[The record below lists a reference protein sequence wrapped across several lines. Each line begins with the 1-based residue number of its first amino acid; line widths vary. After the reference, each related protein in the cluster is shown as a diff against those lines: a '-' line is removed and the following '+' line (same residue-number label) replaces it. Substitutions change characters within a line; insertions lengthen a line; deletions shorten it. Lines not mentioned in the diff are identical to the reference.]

1 MYPVCFQ
8 KVDEEHDGAQAPG
21 ERIRPKHGLNL
32 RDDPHG
38 NGDIA
43 DTDHAPAD
51 HHDQHRHDRFPGAAQ
66 DAGNAVREGEQ
77 EVKQRDG
84 VRLHDAEGDDVRFS
98 VKERDQHRRGK
109 VNRDTDQLRQCDG
122 ADNAKV
128 CAFLCTVILLCAKV
142 LTDKGGQR
150 HREAGDRQKTKALDL
165 RVGTAACH
173 RRRPE
178 GVDIGLH
185 DYVCD

>member
-1 MYPVCFQ
+1 M
-8 KVDEEHDGAQAPG
+8 
-21 ERIRPKHGLNL
+21 
-32 RDDPHG
+32 
-38 NGDIA
+38 
-43 DTDHAPAD
+43 
-51 HHDQHRHDRFPGAAQ
+51 
-66 DAGNAVREGEQ
+66 REGEQ

-98 VKERDQHRRGK
+98 VKERNQHRGGE
-109 VNRDTDQLRQCDG
+109 VNRDADQLRQCDG
-122 ADNAKV
+122 TDNAKV
-128 CAFLCTVILLCAKV
+128 CAFLCAVILLCAKV

-185 DYVCD
+185 NYVCDGDDRILDAGRQTIGDDLAQYLPVDLQLFQGNAVFPGRVRQVVQAEQGA